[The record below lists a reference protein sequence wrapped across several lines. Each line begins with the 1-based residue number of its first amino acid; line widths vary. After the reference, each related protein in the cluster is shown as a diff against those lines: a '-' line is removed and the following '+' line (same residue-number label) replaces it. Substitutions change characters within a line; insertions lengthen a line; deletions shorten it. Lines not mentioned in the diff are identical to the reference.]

1 MAPAWLF
8 GADPHLSIA
17 HESVRAVLIFAY
29 GSLLVRFTGR
39 RAFARWSALDIVVS
53 IVVGSNLS
61 RALTGGA
68 PLAGTLVATTV
79 LMVLHW
85 VLAQGVARSPLL
97 SRWLEG
103 QAVGL
108 AAHGRIDDRLR
119 TRHGVSQADM
129 DEAVRQHG
137 LATMDMAER
146 VTLEPSGTITVIG
159 RTGPA

>member
-8 GADPHLSIA
+8 GVDAHLTVA
-17 HESVRAVLIFAY
+17 QESARAVLIFAY
-29 GSLLVRFTGR
+29 GSLLVRVAGR

-61 RALTGGA
+61 RALTGSA

-79 LMVLHW
+79 MMALHW
-85 VLAQGVARSPLL
+85 ALARGAARSPLL

-103 QAVGL
+103 PAVRL
-108 AAHGRIDDRLR
+108 ATSGRVDDRQRVL
-119 TRHGVSQADM
+119 HGVSQADM

-137 LATMDMAER
+137 LATLDQVER
-146 VTLEPSGTITVIG
+146 VTLEPSGTITVLA
-159 RTGPA
+159 RR